1 MYYIIIFFYM
11 KKYLGNLMG
20 GKLLILTPVVL
31 LVVFVLYF
39 LLSYIFEQPLV
50 IKDLKVTNVTDT
62 SVAISWLT
70 DKPTTGYVVVAD
82 KNNFDLVTNLKSI
95 KFSDDRELTK
105 NRYTHHV
112 TVSGLTPESNYY
124 FNVVGNLKSATYAYP
139 VITTPKTLETLKTP
153 DVSYAELSTDSDD
166 YIVYAELTG
175 SQMVSVPLAS
185 NNTFTLD
192 KALIRTSAL
201 DAFVTYKDKDIV
213 SGQVVGGTRS
223 SEYLFQVGSDTPAK
237 INLEFKDKVTL
248 NGNLIS
254 SVSAANSLCESHGVG
269 SVWDYPSGSCPSGKA
284 NFRCPDLDTITPLEC
299 VPVSVA
305 TPAPAT
311 QTAPTAGVTVAPTP
325 SATPPAAGEC
335 AKAKADGLAGRAVA
349 DQSIV
354 NCKGSGTFGTC
365 DKGKMY
371 VSGGDLN
378 GFYIDCPVA
387 AKPGLSSTNTASLPT
402 MTQSQCDTLLTDG
415 KNGKSLDD
423 GQIRSCAGQNSGTF
437 LGCKDGKQYVSGG
450 KFNGFWVSC
459 SATDPS
465 SAACND
471 PVTNKGGNLYANIDA
486 QNNVNTPTCLSSDIC
501 DAQNGVKGAYEVFM
515 GACRLKAAA
524 TAGGICYDSENNK
537 GVWDTGL
544 TKCTTSKVCA
554 TAINEKVKVP
564 SAGGCVEGVGIT
576 DGTKCFTVNSANE
589 KIPGIA
595 KDGKCT
601 LVAGGSC
608 SSDDTSFIY
617 DAGSQTCK
625 YRQTGECEVVI
636 NGKPVK
642 GTAST
647 TGCTSDAICN
657 ARTANTFLAPDGSC
671 KAKTIIAGD
680 TCTTDQGNTGHY
692 YPLQDAAGKVTTSCL
707 DEAACY
713 VKDHFN
719 KWTGSSCVHDNN
731 SSNAVGRKCF
741 LSEPIMKGTTVI
753 RTVTE
758 ESVTYNKTGSQYECR
773 KTSGFCAQL
782 GKQLDQLA
790 NTCVAPAEIGLI
802 PHPICTVSVGTPPAP
817 VTGNLYGTECRGDA
831 ICVAINGLGSK
842 FDGVNACTTPE
853 QDKKAGAACGSK
865 PADNGKLYDTGKTG
879 ADKFKC
885 NSPEMCAN
893 GGKAS
898 EWEVTGVGECQRKV
912 IPSGR
917 LSSNLTNLV
926 DAQAAVLGVADESGL
941 TKVKVS
947 ENGIYSV
954 EGTGVTTKEIKVT
967 TVKDGV
973 AEIKF
978 FNDANSNGLKDDGE
992 EYITEPVS
1000 VKLEKTSDV
1009 VKYDLTV
1016 GWNLVAFNF
1025 VQSSFRKANELVNE
1039 ITSQG
1044 GTAITVA
1051 TYRNGK
1057 WLSFIQ
1063 RSGKVMGDNFD
1074 IVPGEGYFIRVTKAT
1089 TLDVGGTLVKENSN
1103 VYLSTGWNLL
1113 GFRTSADK
1121 KASDIID
1128 GINKNTGV
1136 NVDTITRYVASKYE
1150 NVVKDNTTLY
1160 GEDFKMESNRGYFVR
1175 AKMGGKVV
1183 SL

>member
-1 MYYIIIFFYM
+1 
-11 KKYLGNLMG
+11 MG
-20 GKLLILTPVVL
+20 GKLLILAPVVL

-82 KNNFDLVTNLKSI
+82 KNNFDLFTNLKSI

-139 VITTPKTLETLKTP
+139 VITTAKTLETLKTP
-153 DVSYAELSTDSDD
+153 DISYAELSTDSDD

-175 SQMVSVPLAS
+175 SQMVSVPLSS

-192 KALIRTSAL
+192 KALVRTSGL
-201 DAFVTYKDKDIV
+201 DTFVSYKDKDIV

-237 INLEFKDKVTL
+237 INLDFKNKVSLNNTL
-248 NGNLIS
+248 IG

-284 NFRCPDLDTITPLEC
+284 NFRCPDLNTITPLEC

-305 TPAPAT
+305 TPAPVS
-311 QTAPTAGVTVAPTP
+311 QTAPTAGVTVAPTA
-325 SATPPAAGEC
+325 SSTPPATGEC
-335 AKAKADGLAGRAVA
+335 AKAKSDGLAGLSVA
-349 DQSIV
+349 DQTIV
-354 NCKGSGTFGTC
+354 NCKGSGSFGTC
-365 DKGKMY
+365 NNGKMY

-378 GFYIDCPVA
+378 GFWINCPA
-387 AKPGLSSTNTASLPT
+387 NTNPGLTATNTSVIPT
-402 MTQSQCDTLLTDG
+402 MTQAQCDVLYADG
-415 KNGKSLDD
+415 NSGKSLDD
-423 GQIRSCAGQNSGTF
+423 GQIRACAGQNSGTF
-437 LGCKDGKQYVSGG
+437 TGCNNGRQYVSGG

-465 SAACND
+465 SAACTD
-471 PVTNKGGNLYANIDA
+471 PQTNKGGNYYANVDA
-486 QNNVNTPTCLSSDIC
+486 KTNVNTPTCLSSDIC
-501 DAQNGVKGAYEVFM
+501 DAQKGVKGAYEVYM
-515 GACRLKAAA
+515 GTCRLKASAS
-524 TAGGICYDSENNK
+524 AGGICYDSENNK
-537 GVWDTGL
+537 GVWNTGL
-544 TKCTTSKVCA
+544 TQCVTSKECA
-554 TAINEKVKVP
+554 TALNEPVKVP
-564 SAGGCVEGVGIT
+564 SASGCVQAVGIA
-576 DGTKCFTVNSANE
+576 DGTVCFHTGNSNE
-589 KIPGIA
+589 KLPGIS
-595 KDGKCT
+595 KDGKCVA
-601 LVAGGSC
+601 VAGANC
-608 SSDDTSFIY
+608 SSTDTSYIY
-617 DAGSQTCK
+617 DAATHTCVYK
-625 YRQTGECEVVI
+625 QSGECQVVI
-636 NGKPVK
+636 DGKTVK
-642 GTAST
+642 GNATAS
-647 TGCTSDAICN
+647 GCASDAICN

-671 KAKTIIAGD
+671 KAKTVISGA

-692 YPLQDAAGKVTTSCL
+692 YPLQDLNGTVTTSCL
-707 DEAACY
+707 DEIACY
-713 VKDHFN
+713 ANNPFN
-719 KWTGSSCVHDNN
+719 KWNGSSCVYDKNT
-731 SSNAVGRKCF
+731 SNAAGKKCI
-741 LSEPIMKGTTVI
+741 LSEDIKNGNTVI
-753 RTVTE
+753 RTVKE
-758 ESVTYNKTGSQYECR
+758 ESVTYSQFSANIVCR
-773 KTSGFCAQL
+773 KTASFCAQL
-782 GKQLDQLA
+782 GKQLDTLA
-790 NTCVAPAEIGLI
+790 NACVAPAVIGLI
-802 PHPICTVSVGTPPAP
+802 PHPVCTVTVGTPPVQ
-817 VTGNLYGTECRGDA
+817 VTGNLYGNDCRSDA
-831 ICVAINGLGSK
+831 ICVATQGLGSK
-842 FDGVNACTTPE
+842 FDGVSACTTPE
-853 QDKKAGAACGSK
+853 QDKKAGAPCGS
-865 PADNGKLYDTGKTG
+865 PADNGKLYDTGNTG

-885 NSPEMCAN
+885 NSPEMCAKAAS

-898 EWEVTGVGECQRKV
+898 EWEVTSVGECRRKAT
-912 IPSGR
+912 PSGR

-926 DAQAAVLGVADESGL
+926 DAQAAVLGVADESGV

-1025 VQSSFRKANELVNE
+1025 VQSSFKKANELVNE

-1063 RSGKVMGDNFD
+1063 RSGKVLGDNFD

-1136 NVDTITRYVASKYE
+1136 SVDTITRYVASKYE